1 MLKRRSK
8 RRYLCLVQA
17 DGSSDPVDA
26 IKKRFSELF
35 GTIATEKA
43 AIRLVEQSGNGFI
56 IRCATEQLEKILVA
70 IALTDPSVVTIDM
83 SGTIR
88 GLRKRRRNSQKLGS
102 DSP

>member
-8 RRYLCLVQA
+8 RRYLSLVQA
-17 DGSSDPVDA
+17 DGSSDPADA

-35 GTIATEKA
+35 GTKA

-70 IALTDPSVVTIDM
+70 IALTDPPVVTIDM

-88 GLRKRRRNSQKLGS
+88 QLRRRRRNLKS
-102 DSP
+102 